1 MLEVILFLIDVVL
14 IWGLASMIIEDI
26 KYINGNE

>member
-1 MLEVILFLIDVVL
+1 MLEVVLFLIDVVL

-26 KYINGNE
+26 RYIREG